1 MSRSRSS
8 KYLGSSLGREVSN
21 FGALCSPRIGMM
33 NPVAILDGFSSVIDG
48 DDWVVNTEAVEI
60 GEGVL

>member
-1 MSRSRSS
+1 
-8 KYLGSSLGREVSN
+8 
-21 FGALCSPRIGMM
+21 MM